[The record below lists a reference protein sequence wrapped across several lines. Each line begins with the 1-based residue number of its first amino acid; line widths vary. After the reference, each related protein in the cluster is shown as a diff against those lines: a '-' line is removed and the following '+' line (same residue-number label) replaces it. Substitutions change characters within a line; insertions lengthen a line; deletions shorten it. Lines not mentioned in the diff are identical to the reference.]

1 MAEWLVAQ
9 PGEQTLL
16 ERALTTGRCY
26 TPVLCAAEL
35 LAACQTDRETEAVEG
50 LFRVVRVLGFPARS
64 AASYAAAAREAW
76 SESRPR
82 MTPRE
87 MMVLGLARESKLTVL
102 THARYDR
109 YRALNVVQVA
119 SHE

>member
-1 MAEWLVAQ
+1 MAEWLVAE
-9 PGEQTLL
+9 PGKPTLL

-26 TPVLCAAEL
+26 TSVLCAAEL
-35 LAACQTDRETEAVEG
+35 LSACQTQRETDAVEG

-64 AASYAAAAREAW
+64 AASYAATARAAET
-76 SESRPR
+76 ESPLS
-82 MTPRE
+82 MTARE

-109 YRALNVVQVA
+109 YRALNVVQVV